1 MLSIFRQFVKICR
14 KTVNRY
20 EIYYSAPCGRR
31 LGTIEDVFKYL
42 LMTESN
48 LEIDC
53 FSFEL
58 SVMVTHEWEPFKKI
72 VDIEV
77 RKRLGCHNYL
87 CWKKNKIKKNGSQHC
102 L

>member
-1 MLSIFRQFVKICR
+1 MKICR

-20 EIYYSAPCGRR
+20 EIYYTAPCGRR
-31 LGTIEDVFKYL
+31 LGNIEDVFKYL

-48 LEIDC
+48 LEVDC

-77 RKRLGCHNYL
+77 QC
-87 CWKKNKIKKNGSQHC
+87 CVSC
-102 L
+102 